1 MVSGSVALLCSRFFS
16 PFPHGTGSLSVSRE
30 YLALRDGPRKF
41 ARNSS
46 CSGLLRCRL
55 ESLNAFAYGAV
66 TRCGPTFQSV
76 RLAFSSSWRRSY
88 NPARRIATPAVW
100 ALPRSLATTCG
111 IILIFSSYGYLDVS
125 VPHVRPRVRVCR
137 GRASTGCP
145 IRTSPDLGVFA
156 TPRSFSQLIT
166 SFFAFESLG
175 ILHMPFFAFF
185 YLFALRVFTLL
196 SCLLVLFR
204 LLPIR
209 Q

>member
-1 MVSGSVALLCSRFFS
+1 MEGGPPCFPQGFTCPAVLWIQSHSLLF
-16 PFPHGTGSLSVSRE
+16 H
-30 YLALRDGPRKF
+30 LRDSHP
-41 ARNSS
+41 
-46 CSGLLRCRL
+46 LWW
-55 ESLNAFAYGAV
+55 AF
-66 TRCGPTFQSV
+66 PDPSV
-76 RLAFSSSWRRSY
+76 RYLLLNDFPQPRRM
-88 NPARRIATPAVW
+88 NPPVW
-100 ALPRSLATTCG
+100 PLPRSLATTCG
-111 IILIFSSYGYLDVS
+111 IIVIFSSYGYLDVS

-145 IRTSPDLGVFA
+145 IRISPDLGVFA

-185 YLFALRVFTLL
+185 YLFALRVSTLM

>member
-1 MVSGSVALLCSRFFS
+1 MPRATQDTTRLQSSVVYGVFTLYDRLFQGVPLDSILPRRGPTTPVSPRRHGFGLFRVRSPLL
-16 PFPHGTGSLSVSRE
+16 T
-30 YLALRDGPRKF
+30 
-41 ARNSS
+41 
-46 CSGLLRCRL
+46 
-55 ESLNAFAYGAV
+55 ESLF
-66 TRCGPTFQSV
+66 
-76 RLAFSSSWRRSY
+76 
-88 NPARRIATPAVW
+88 
-100 ALPRSLATTCG
+100 
-111 IILIFSSYGYLDVS
+111 IFSSYGYLDVS

-185 YLFALRVFTLL
+185 YLFALRVSTLM

>member
-1 MVSGSVALLCSRFFS
+1 MGPPDSHRISRVPRYSGYRYASHNFVYWPITIYGETFQILPL
-16 PFPHGTGSLSVSRE
+16 VM
-30 YLALRDGPRKF
+30 YLAMSRPY
-41 ARNSS
+41 NPIH
-46 CSGLLRCRL
+46 
-55 ESLNAFAYGAV
+55 AV
-66 TRCGPTFQSV
+66 TRM
-76 RLAFSSSWRRSY
+76 
-88 NPARRIATPAVW
+88 VW
-100 ALPRSLATTCG
+100 ALPRSLATTWG
-111 IILIFSSYGYLDVS
+111 IIVIFSSYGYLDVS

-185 YLFALRVFTLL
+185 YLFALRVFTLM

>member
-1 MVSGSVALLCSRFFS
+1 MGVLFTFPSQYSFAIGLTGVFSLAGWSRRIRAGF
-16 PFPHGTGSLSVSRE
+16 LVSRVTQDT
-30 YLALRDGPRKF
+30 ATPRRTSRRGLSP
-41 ARNSS
+41 AAAELSRTSRSS
-46 CSGLLRCRL
+46 Y
-55 ESLNAFAYGAV
+55 AYDSAV
-66 TRCGPTFQSV
+66 LQPR
-76 RLAFSSSWRRSY
+76 
-88 NPARRIATPAVW
+88 RRIATPAVW

-111 IILIFSSYGYLDVS
+111 IIVIFSSYGYLDVS

-185 YLFALRVFTLL
+185 YLFALRVSTLM

>member
-1 MVSGSVALLCSRFFS
+1 MADFSKSFHFPSFLPRRGPTTPVSPRRHGFGLFRVRSPLL
-16 PFPHGTGSLSVSRE
+16 T
-30 YLALRDGPRKF
+30 
-41 ARNSS
+41 
-46 CSGLLRCRL
+46 
-55 ESLNAFAYGAV
+55 ESLF
-66 TRCGPTFQSV
+66 
-76 RLAFSSSWRRSY
+76 
-88 NPARRIATPAVW
+88 
-100 ALPRSLATTCG
+100 
-111 IILIFSSYGYLDVS
+111 IFSSYGYLDVS

-145 IRTSPDLGVFA
+145 IRISPDLGVFA

-185 YLFALRVFTLL
+185 YLFALRVFTLM

>member
-1 MVSGSVALLCSRFFS
+1 MSRATQVPPLSRSRFRVRGCH
-16 PFPHGTGSLSVSRE
+16 PLRPGFPAGHPSVRASLTG
-30 YLALRDGPRKF
+30 
-41 ARNSS
+41 
-46 CSGLLRCRL
+46 
-55 ESLNAFAYGAV
+55 
-66 TRCGPTFQSV
+66 GPTTPGAAST
-76 RLAFSSSWRRSY
+76 
-88 NPARRIATPAVW
+88 ARVW
-100 ALPRSLATTCG
+100 APPRSLATTCG
-111 IILIFSSYGYLDVS
+111 IIVIFSSYGYLDVS

-185 YLFALRVFTLL
+185 YLFALRVSTLM

>member
-1 MVSGSVALLCSRFFS
+1 MVPAVSPRISRVLGYSGVHSASVGFRLRGCHPLWLRFPSHSANFRACLCY
-16 PFPHGTGSLSVSRE
+16 GSF
-30 YLALRDGPRKF
+30 YPA
-41 ARNSS
+41 A
-46 CSGLLRCRL
+46 
-55 ESLNAFAYGAV
+55 AV
-66 TRCGPTFQSV
+66 TAP
-76 RLAFSSSWRRSY
+76 
-88 NPARRIATPAVW
+88 VW

-111 IILIFSSYGYLDVS
+111 IIVIFSSYGYLDVS

-185 YLFALRVFTLL
+185 YLFALRVSTLM

>member
-1 MVSGSVALLCSRFFS
+1 MVPPDSHRISRVPRYSGSRYASHGFVYGAFARYGKVFQ
-16 PFPHGTGSLSVSRE
+16 PFPLTMFLAISR
-30 YLALRDGPRKF
+30 P
-41 ARNSS
+41 
-46 CSGLLRCRL
+46 
-55 ESLNAFAYGAV
+55 
-66 TRCGPTFQSV
+66 
-76 RLAFSSSWRRSY
+76 Y
-88 NPARRIATPAVW
+88 NPMRAGTRMVW
-100 ALPRSLATTCG
+100 ATPRSLATTWG
-111 IILIFSSYGYLDVS
+111 IIVIFSSYGYLDVS

-185 YLFALRVFTLL
+185 YLFALRVFTLM